1 LQRFTYAI
9 SLGAKRI
16 PDKMEAD
23 FAKALP
29 RFSCVSLRESSSF
42 ETIKPYLSPDAT
54 TRTDIDPTLLLS
66 AEDWEHI
73 APERQGNPGYVFVYW
88 LGSAKTL
95 LSVLDALSKTRQKSR
110 IKLALNWDYLVGK
123 TMKSERISP
132 SSFVKFCRER
142 GIELCIDAG
151 PAEFVSLVRDASAVV
166 SNSFHAMAFSAIHR
180 KSLRLIVEKRGPRAA
195 MSDRFSD
202 FAERYGIGDCF
213 VDSPDKL
220 SDAEWNVDWTTFDA
234 RIVYDRERSLD
245 YLRSVAAGLLAPQSR
260 TKHS

>member
-1 LQRFTYAI
+1 MAKAQVAGKAETRKDRNEVEWPRR
-9 SLGAKRI
+9 LGAKRI

-132 SSFVKFCRER
+132 SSFVKPTRISYC
-142 GIELCIDAG
+142 
-151 PAEFVSLVRDASAVV
+151 
-166 SNSFHAMAFSAIHR
+166 SFPEITFP
-180 KSLRLIVEKRGPRAA
+180 GPR
-195 MSDRFSD
+195 
-202 FAERYGIGDCF
+202 
-213 VDSPDKL
+213 
-220 SDAEWNVDWTTFDA
+220 
-234 RIVYDRERSLD
+234 
-245 YLRSVAAGLLAPQSR
+245 
-260 TKHS
+260 